1 MKKAILMMTAVFCS
15 GLLLAQDQQT
25 ANLDEVSVTASKTP
39 LKQNQTGKVVTII
52 DQATLQRNL
61 DKSLTEIL
69 NTQAAI
75 FTAGANNTLG
85 SNQELYFRGSATGN
99 TLILIDG
106 IPINDPSQN
115 SSAPI
120 DINNINI
127 GQIEQIEI
135 LKGSQST
142 LWGSNAMAGVI
153 NIITKKGGTEKIM
166 PNAHLS
172 YGSYQTFRGNV
183 GIRGTVDHFDYN
195 IAYNQIN
202 SKGFSAAYDSTKS
215 GNFDRDGFNQN
226 NIQANLG
233 YKISDRLS
241 AAYMGMYS
249 KYKADGDAGAFT
261 DDRDYRINSKNLIN
275 TLKLQYKHTQTSVTL
290 SQSIISSERAYTDD
304 SAHVGG
310 FAKWSHGL
318 YNGRS
323 YITDLFGNY
332 YFSGHV
338 SLLAGLQYSAINTD
352 QQYKSI
358 SSFGPYE
365 ALPLG
370 KDSAKFNNFAGY
382 ISLLLLDLKGFNNEM
397 GVRIN
402 NNSKYGS
409 NATFSFN
416 PSYNVSTNTKVFVNI
431 SSGFREPSLYQ
442 LYGEYRNKTT
452 ELKPEK
458 SINYEAGVQTN
469 FDEGK
474 SWFRM
479 VGFKR
484 DIKDLIIYYT
494 DAATFESYYMNQNE
508 QHDYGFEMESSI
520 AIGRIGSFSNNLSY
534 VDGQGKNNTGTI
546 NNLYRRPNFIFNSS
560 LVLTPI
566 TNLTVNPAFRF
577 VGNRLKGEF
586 DAGAPVLPHYYTLD
600 FYASY
605 AFTPKIKIYTDFRNL
620 TDQVYFDTPG
630 YNAKRFNFMGG
641 LLLNL

>member
-1 MKKAILMMTAVFCS
+1 MMAAVFYS

-25 ANLDEVSVTASKTP
+25 TNLDEVSVTAAKTP

-69 NTQAAI
+69 NTQSAI
-75 FTAGANNTLG
+75 FTAGANNALG

-106 IPINDPSQN
+106 TPINDPSQN

-120 DINNINI
+120 DINNINV
-127 GQIEQIEI
+127 GQIERIEI

-153 NIITKKGGTEKIM
+153 NIVTKKGGTKKIA

-172 YGSYQTFRGNV
+172 YGSYQTFKGNIGVRGAIN
-183 GIRGTVDHFDYN
+183 RFDYN

-202 SKGFSAAYDSTKS
+202 SNGFSAAYDSTKS
-215 GNFDRDGFNQN
+215 NNFDKDGFKQN
-226 NIQANLG
+226 NVQANLG
-233 YKISDRLS
+233 YKISDRFS
-241 AAYMGMYS
+241 AAYMGMFS

-261 DDRDYRINSKNLIN
+261 DDRDYTINSRNLIN
-275 TLKLQYKHTQTSVTL
+275 TLKLNYKGAKTAITL
-290 SQSIISSERAYTDD
+290 SQSIISSQREYSDD
-304 SAHVGG
+304 SIHIGG
-310 FAKWSHGL
+310 YAKWSHGL
-318 YNGRS
+318 YDGRS

-332 YFSGHV
+332 YFSNHA

-358 SSFGPYE
+358 SSLGIYE
-365 ALPLG
+365 TPLG
-370 KDSAKFNNFAGY
+370 RDSAKFNNFAGY
-382 ISLLLLDLKGFNNEM
+382 ISFLLLDLKGFNNEL

-416 PSYNVSTNTKVFVNI
+416 PSYNVSNSTKIFVNI

-442 LYGEYRNKTT
+442 LYGEYRNRKT

-458 SINYEAGVQTN
+458 SMNYEAGVQTN

-474 SWFRM
+474 SWFRL

-494 DAATFESYYMNQNE
+494 DASTFESYYMNQNE

-520 AIGRIGSFSNNLSY
+520 AMGKTGSFSNNLSY
-534 VDGQGKNNTGTI
+534 VDGQGKNSSGTI

-560 LVLTPI
+560 LVLTPVKK
-566 TNLTVNPAFRF
+566 LTLNPNFRF

-586 DAGAPVLPHYYTLD
+586 DAGAPVLPHYYTVD

-605 AFTPKIKIYTDFRNL
+605 AFTPQIKIYTDFRNL

-630 YNAKRFNFMGG
+630 YNTRGFNFMGG
-641 LLLNL
+641 LMIDL